1 MAVCCLCVSP
11 LSQDHRRKKKFHG
24 ASCAV
29 PRKVLRSLSNVD
41 LECLEETRDFNA
53 LLCSYCERTLNN
65 TKSV

>member
-1 MAVCCLCVSP
+1 M
-11 LSQDHRRKKKFHG
+11 KFHG

>member
-11 LSQDHRRKKKFHG
+11 LPPDHRRKKFHG
-24 ASCAV
+24 GSCAV
-29 PRKVLRSLSNVD
+29 PRKVLSSLSNVD

-53 LLCSYCERTLNN
+53 LLCSYCERTLTN